1 MQDLTQRFIISNILR
16 TLRVSFVSSVS
27 KERLLSL
34 TSKSGIRMGYR
45 KLRVSYSIFP
55 IFARLS
61 QERFWNRRALT
72 KYFIGFL
79 KMARPTYIN

>member
-1 MQDLTQRFIISNILR
+1 MQDLTQRFFISNILR
-16 TLRVSFVSSVS
+16 AFRVPFMSSVS
-27 KERLLSL
+27 EIRSLSY
-34 TSKSGIRMGYR
+34 TRKSGIGLCQR
-45 KLRVSYSIFP
+45 KLRVCNSIFP

-79 KMARPTYIN
+79 NMARPAYIN

>member
-1 MQDLTQRFIISNILR
+1 MQDLTQRFFISNILR
-16 TLRVSFVSSVS
+16 AFRVPFVPSVS
-27 KERLLSL
+27 EIRSLSYAM
-34 TSKSGIRMGYR
+34 KSGIGLSHR
-45 KLRVSYSIFP
+45 KLRVSNSIFP

-79 KMARPTYIN
+79 DMARPAYIN